1 MLPDHLLKEAKELVK
16 RYKMNI
22 KQEKEFMK
30 RLEDVYIGSKIDP
43 GEAIG
48 VITAESFGEPS
59 TQMVLDT
66 FHFAGVAEMSVTTGL
81 SRLIEVLDARKTPS
95 TPRMDLY
102 LKPKYSKN
110 VETVKK
116 IAENIKETKMQ
127 DILKEITINIAKL
140 QIEAEFDKRTMKDYG
155 LKEKDLLDILKHSLK
170 NVNMKE
176 TKEGFNCKSKEEI
189 TLSEI
194 YRLKEKIKR
203 IKISGLKGIT
213 RVLPVKNDEDEYIIY
228 CAGSNLKDALQL
240 EEIDHERTTSN
251 NIYEISE
258 VLGIEAARNAIIVEI
273 QKVLD
278 GQGLSIDI
286 RHIMLLADIMTRNG
300 EIKGV
305 TRTGIAG
312 EKESV
317 LARAAF
323 ETPIKHILNASLI
336 GEVDELNSVIE
347 NVILNQPIPLGT
359 GLPQLIMRNLT
370 EDKDEFN

>member
-1 MLPDHLLKEAKELVK
+1 
-16 RYKMNI
+16 
-22 KQEKEFMK
+22 
-30 RLEDVYIGSKIDP
+30 
-43 GEAIG
+43 
-48 VITAESFGEPS
+48 
-59 TQMVLDT
+59 
-66 FHFAGVAEMSVTTGL
+66 
-81 SRLIEVLDARKTPS
+81 
-95 TPRMDLY
+95 MDLY

-176 TKEGFNCKSKEEI
+176 TQEGFNCKSKEEI

>member
-1 MLPDHLLKEAKELVK
+1 M
-16 RYKMNI
+16 
-22 KQEKEFMK
+22 
-30 RLEDVYIGSKIDP
+30 
-43 GEAIG
+43 
-48 VITAESFGEPS
+48 
-59 TQMVLDT
+59 
-66 FHFAGVAEMSVTTGL
+66 
-81 SRLIEVLDARKTPS
+81 
-95 TPRMDLY
+95 
-102 LKPKYSKN
+102 
-110 VETVKK
+110 
-116 IAENIKETKMQ
+116 
-127 DILKEITINIAKL
+127 
-140 QIEAEFDKRTMKDYG
+140 
-155 LKEKDLLDILKHSLK
+155 
-170 NVNMKE
+170 
-176 TKEGFNCKSKEEI
+176 
-189 TLSEI
+189 
-194 YRLKEKIKR
+194 
-203 IKISGLKGIT
+203 
-213 RVLPVKNDEDEYIIY
+213 LPVKNDEDEYIIY